1 MKKTLQELFD
11 EAETLNR
18 RMIEKLM
25 QIILFSE
32 LRNILPAIDKKI
44 SKCQEQIKLEND
56 RKKLQAKMLKIKK
69 RFADKLRR
77 PELVKMK
84 GFIFLNFVSVNYCLI
99 GNKVKRRF
107 NKIIPADKITIKMIR
122 GADNKVVKRQVKKL
136 KPANKS
142 AKRKKSQ
149 KKKKDLD
156 FSPNI
161 ATLAINARQTAG
173 WPMVDV
179 VSDRRLFRK
188 RGSSILR

>member
-44 SKCQEQIKLEND
+44 SKCQEQIELEND

-142 AKRKKSQ
+142 AKRKKSR
-149 KKKKDLD
+149 KKEKNLD
-156 FSPNI
+156 FSPNT

-188 RGSSILR
+188 RSLSTLR